1 MLIRRN
7 ERSFIVMYATIELQ
21 NIAIAANSI
30 LDPLIEIHAIVLWT
44 LLDSDILEV
53 GNGSMMT

>member
-1 MLIRRN
+1 
-7 ERSFIVMYATIELQ
+7 MYATIELQ